1 MIHTLPLSL
10 SFIVYISSPLSY
22 PLSFFFPVT
31 SLTSILLSPSE
42 TQQQADDIALAV
54 EVTYE
59 SQGKPLLTISDA
71 IEAGSYFENP
81 GADVL
86 RVGDAKGR
94 TH

>member
-1 MIHTLPLSL
+1 MIQALFLLVH
-10 SFIVYISSPLSY
+10 
-22 PLSFFFPVT
+22 PLSFSP
-31 SLTSILLSPSE
+31 SLSPSPSPSE

-94 TH
+94 HRAEHL